1 MDIGK
6 KCLIMG
12 ILGALLAAIS
22 SPFLIYMV
30 STGKYFE
37 TLVERPTEP
46 YPWNTFGPEFRV
58 ISNNT
63 VFPYKVM
70 EFILRPE
77 GKEGYKVTLN
87 INTNGTINVSISSK
101 NSTLNILYTF
111 NAGNWTREPQ
121 ISSGGHYVLN
131 VTNIEGKNVNAEFKV
146 TEYYSIKKT
155 ELAVDVLKTA
165 GASLGFIAGIAL
177 LVGALVKLRRAA
189 REARPET
196 AERTVKRRYVEVEEE
211 DY

>member
-12 ILGALLAAIS
+12 ILGALLAIAS

-30 STGKYFE
+30 FTGRYFE
-37 TLVERPTEP
+37 TLVEKTTEP
-46 YPWNTFGPEFRV
+46 YPWNTFGESRI

-63 VFPYKVM
+63 DFPCKVM
-70 EFILRPE
+70 EFILSPE
-77 GKEGYKVTLN
+77 GKEGYKVILN
-87 INTNGTINVSISSK
+87 VNTNGTINVSISSK
-101 NSTLNILYTF
+101 NSTLNVLHTF
-111 NAGNWTREPQ
+111 NAGNWTRELQ
-121 ISSGGHYVLN
+121 ISSDGHYVLN
-131 VTNIEGKNVNAEFKV
+131 VINIEGNRVNAEFRV

-155 ELAVDVLKTA
+155 EITMDIPKTA
-165 GASLGFIAGIAL
+165 GALLGFIAGIVL
-177 LVGALVKLRRAA
+177 LVGALVKLRKAV

-196 AERTVKRRYVEVEEE
+196 ARTTAKSRYVEVEEE

>member
-12 ILGALLAAIS
+12 ILGALLAVIS
-22 SPFLIYMV
+22 SPFIIYMV
-30 STGKYFE
+30 STGRYFE
-37 TLVERPTEP
+37 MLVEKSTEP

-58 ISNNT
+58 ISNT
-63 VFPYKVM
+63 TDFPYKVM
-70 EFILRPE
+70 EFVLSPE
-77 GKEGYKVTLN
+77 GKEGYKAILN
-87 INTNGTINVSISSK
+87 VNTNGTIGVSISSK
-101 NSTLNILYTF
+101 NSTLNILHTF
-111 NAGNWTREPQ
+111 NAGNWTRELQ

-131 VTNIEGKNVNAEFKV
+131 VTSIEGKKVDAGFKV

-155 ELAVDVLKTA
+155 EFAVDVLKTA
-165 GASLGFIAGIAL
+165 GAFLGFIAGIAL
-177 LVGALVKLRRAA
+177 LAGALIKLRKAA